1 MREAKHT
8 AAKGSS
14 VCLSSTTAGI
24 FKESHE
30 GKTIKCFM
38 TTDSHLKSFPW
49 FHVNYQNLP
58 GIPHQCT
65 TSISQLSCTL
75 KMSLKKIQD
84 PVWDLINGV
93 TALSFTLKSEVVLS
107 LSRGAPGQSLQ
118 SHSHLCAGPKK
129 TTTGTQCFP
138 GITNVFISTAVPS
151 STNLTRFLPTNGRV
165 SLCAISN
172 SYLKIIHFL
181 KKRFPVCSRGHKDST
196 QRIKSFSKPTVLGEN

>member
-1 MREAKHT
+1 MLYDNRFPLEIFSLVPCELSKHPRNST
-8 AAKGSS
+8 SVHHIHLPAFLYVENVIEKDPRPSLGFDKWGHCTQLHPEVRSGFVLVPWGSR
-14 VCLSSTTAGI
+14 A
-24 FKESHE
+24 
-30 GKTIKCFM
+30 
-38 TTDSHLKSFPW
+38 
-49 FHVNYQNLP
+49 
-58 GIPHQCT
+58 IP
-65 TSISQLSCTL
+65 
-75 KMSLKKIQD
+75 
-84 PVWDLINGV
+84 
-93 TALSFTLKSEVVLS
+93 AE
-107 LSRGAPGQSLQ
+107 